1 LFQGL
6 QMEGR
11 MSRRGRP
18 SKFTEPVRAA
28 ILESVRNGAPRG
40 VAAAAAGIAGFTL
53 RRWLAEGKRQKRG
66 AFRAFLCDLKKAEAE
81 AVIERVKVITA
92 AGDRGSWQA
101 AAWWLERRH
110 PQEWGVDRHRIK
122 DLLRDLTELLKG
134 GSGGNRRSDALATPM
149 DRGHG
154 A

>member
-1 LFQGL
+1 
-6 QMEGR
+6 
-11 MSRRGRP
+11 MSRHGRP
-18 SKFTEPVRAA
+18 SKFTGLVKVA

-92 AGDRGSWQA
+92 AADRGNWQA
-101 AAWWLERRH
+101 AAWWLERRY
-110 PQEWGVDRHRIK
+110 PKEWAVDRHKIK

-134 GSGGNRRSDALATPM
+134 GSGGNRRSDAI
-149 DRGHG
+149 GSSV
-154 A
+154 